1 MTAGVDAVDPAVIAI
16 ANKNLDLARLFGL
29 AIIADPSMLDDIPN
43 GVQLVL
49 LPDDD
54 PDLVQTNI
62 AIGLKAIRQGKDVYF
77 RHVRVADFPPEP
89 ELTDEQRRPW
99 LEHPEWDTAPDDNA
113 ASPHSR

>member
-1 MTAGVDAVDPAVIAI
+1 MSADVAVREETAETVASKII
-16 ANKNLDLARLFGL
+16 NLQFGFIR
-29 AIIADPSMLDDIPN
+29 AIIADPSILDDIPN
-43 GVQLVL
+43 GVMLKL

-54 PDLVQTNI
+54 PDLVEANI
-62 AIGLKAIRQGKDVYF
+62 AIGLNAVGKGKDVYF